1 MAGITSAGVGSGLP
15 LEDIINSTL
24 NAEDQPKL
32 KKFAQTK
39 SKLDVELSS
48 LGSVKSA
55 LSSLNDVIKKLGDI
69 ANFSK
74 RTATLKQP
82 TTGDLISVT
91 SSAKS
96 TPGSFNV
103 EVTQLAKGSRAM
115 SSGLFT
121 APTDVVNAD
130 AGKLT
135 IKAGTDKTFQV
146 DIAAGST
153 LEDIRQAINNSQSN
167 FGVSVNIINTGSE
180 AKLVISS
187 SVTGMSNDIEISN
200 DNDQLNKVSTVAT
213 GSGSAGLTIATADRA
228 DNAIIK
234 VDGVEITSK
243 TNQFTNAIQDLTIN
257 ALKVGA
263 SGEKARL
270 DVAVDSVGVEKL
282 IDEFIKAYNNV
293 VTVIKDN
300 TKIGAG
306 LYGDSTMRNVRDQ
319 LTNSLGLEVNGTDKF
334 KTIFD
339 LGLSLKKDGT
349 LEKST
354 LVRSVGQALSDSFA
368 DFGKVFASENGFA
381 KNMKKVLDSNL
392 DASGA
397 FTFRQDKI
405 NSSLK
410 ALETEREKHDYRMKQ
425 LETRLRAQYA
435 GLDTL
440 IAKMQSSGSALQ
452 AQLTNLPGF
461 KRT

>member
-55 LSSLNDVIKKLGDI
+55 LSALNDVVKKLADMT
-69 ANFSK
+69 NFTK
-74 RTATLKQP
+74 RTATVKQP

-103 EVTQLAKGSRAM
+103 EVTRLAKGSRAM
-115 SSGLFT
+115 SNGIFT
-121 APTDVVNAD
+121 APTDVVNAN

-135 IKAGTDKTFQV
+135 IKAGADKSFDI

-167 FGVSVNIINTGSE
+167 FGISVNIINTGSE
-180 AKLVISS
+180 AKLV
-187 SVTGMSNDIEISN
+187 VTSGITGESNDISISN
-200 DNDQLNKVSTVAT
+200 DNAELDKVSTVAS
-213 GSGSAGLTIATADRA
+213 GGGSAGLTIAADDLA
-228 DNAIIK
+228 KDAMIK
-234 VDGVEITSK
+234 VDGVEIKSK
-243 TNQFTNAIQDLTIN
+243 SNQFTNAIQDMTIN
-257 ALKVGA
+257 VLKVGA
-263 SGEKARL
+263 TGEKAKL
-270 DVAVDSVGVEKL
+270 DIAFDTAGVEKML
-282 IDEFIKAYNNV
+282 DEFIKAYNNV
-293 VTVIKDN
+293 NTVIKDN
-300 TKIGAG
+300 TKVGAG
-306 LYGDSTMRNVRDQ
+306 LYGDSTMRNVKDQ
-319 LTNSLGLEVNGTDKF
+319 LVNSLGREVSGTEKF

-354 LVRSVGQALSDSFA
+354 LVRSVGQALTDSFA
-368 DFGKVFASENGFA
+368 DFGKVFASEDGFA
-381 KNMKKVLDSNL
+381 KGMQKVLDNNL
-392 DASGA
+392 EANGA
-397 FTFRQDKI
+397 FKYRQDKI
-405 NSSLK
+405 SNSLRN
-410 ALETEREKHDYRMKQ
+410 LDNEREKHDYRMKQ
-425 LETRLRAQYA
+425 LESRLRAQYA

-440 IAKMQSSGSALQ
+440 IAKMQSSGTALQ
-452 AQLTNLPGF
+452 SQLSNLPGF
-461 KRT
+461 KRS

>member
-15 LEDIINSTL
+15 LEDIINASL

-55 LSSLNDVIKKLGDI
+55 LSALNDVVKKLGDMT
-69 ANFSK
+69 NFTK
-74 RTATLKQP
+74 RTATVKQP

-115 SSGLFT
+115 SSGIFT
-121 APTDVVNAD
+121 APTDVVNAN

-135 IKAGTDKTFQV
+135 IKAGTDKSFDI

-167 FGVSVNIINTGSE
+167 FGISVNIINTGSE
-180 AKLVISS
+180 AKLV
-187 SVTGMSNDIEISN
+187 VTSGITGESNDISITN
-200 DNDQLNKVSTVAT
+200 DNAELDKVSTVAS
-213 GSGSAGLTIATADRA
+213 GGGSAGLTIAADDLA
-228 DNAIIK
+228 KDAMIK
-234 VDGVEITSK
+234 VDGVEIKSK
-243 TNQFTNAIQDLTIN
+243 SNQFTNAIQDITIN
-257 ALKVGA
+257 VLKVGA
-263 SGEKARL
+263 TGEKAKL
-270 DVAVDSVGVEKL
+270 DIAFDSAGVEKML
-282 IDEFIKAYNNV
+282 DEFIKAYNNV
-293 VTVIKDN
+293 AAVIKDT
-300 TKIGAG
+300 TKVGGG
-306 LYGDSTMRNVRDQ
+306 LYGDSTMRNVKDQ
-319 LTNSLGLEVNGTDKF
+319 LTNSLGREISGTDKF

-354 LVRSVGQALSDSFA
+354 LVRSVGQALTDSFA
-368 DFGKVFASENGFA
+368 DFGKIFASEDGFA
-381 KNMKKVLDSNL
+381 KGMQKVLDNNL
-392 DASGA
+392 EANGA
-397 FTFRQDKI
+397 IKFRQDKI

-410 ALETEREKHDYRMKQ
+410 DLTDEREKHDYRMKQ
-425 LETRLRAQYA
+425 LESRLRAQYA
-435 GLDTL
+435 GLDSL
-440 IAKMQSSGSALQ
+440 IAKMQSSGSSLQ
-452 AQLTNLPGF
+452 SQLSNLPGF
-461 KRT
+461 KRS